1 MNVRLLKKRYWFF
14 VLLLLCVIALEFA
27 TRLPEPLF
35 NEPVSSILLDH
46 NNKLLGAHISKD
58 EQWRF
63 PPLKK
68 VPAKFS
74 HSIIAFED
82 KRFRQHFGVDPLAIA
97 RAAKLNIQAG
107 HVVSGGST
115 LTMQVV
121 RLASNNPERS
131 MLNKLLEAM
140 RALRLE
146 MRYSKN
152 EILALYAS
160 YAPFGGN
167 VVGLEAA
174 SWRYFGR
181 SPERLSWAESAMLA
195 VLPNSPAL
203 IHPGR
208 KRDKLKAKRDRLLK
222 RLYQQKIIKKMDY
235 ELAVAE
241 GLPKKP
247 KDLPRLAPHL
257 LDTLATGR
265 LSNRHDK
272 HQKKQR
278 RFVSTLD
285 AVLQKKVN
293 NIARYHG
300 EALALK
306 DIHNLAILVIDNQ
319 TFEVKAYV
327 GNTPVT
333 VKQLEHGQAID
344 IIQRPRSTGS
354 TLKPFLFASM
364 IEQGEILPETLV
376 ADTPVRYTGYRPKNY
391 DRKFRGAVRA
401 RQALASSLNIPAVN
415 MLSDHGVER
424 FLASLKQMGMTT
436 LHRRSREYGLPLI
449 LGGAEGTLWELTNM
463 YANLANRA
471 QQNDSSKKKFYQ
483 KAVVIKGAN
492 SETQRSNQISP
503 PSAWMTLQALL
514 EVTRPG
520 TEGYWKRFSSS
531 HKIAWKTGTS
541 FGHRDA
547 WAIGTT
553 PQYTVG
559 VWAGNAA
566 GEGRQ
571 GLTGLNVA
579 APVLFDVFNRLDLNG
594 RWFVKPREQMKMVSI
609 CKDDGFLA
617 SENCQVVDY
626 LIPRN
631 SHFDRISPYHMRIHF
646 DAASMVLQRVHGG
659 CESIRHMKHQSWFV
673 LPPDQAFYYQQS
685 HPDYK
690 PLPGWRRD
698 CLNQVVENKDNPAKK
713 RQDNPILLVY
723 PRANTQIYIPTE
735 LSGKQGKTLFKAIH
749 RKPDTQI
756 FWHLDNQFLGTTK
769 IFHEQAIYASVGKH
783 HLTLVDED
791 GNTVKQSFKVL
802 NQ

>member
-1 MNVRLLKKRYWFF
+1 MKTKRLKKRYWFLAF
-14 VLLLLCVIALEFA
+14 LLLLGVLIEHS

-35 NEPVSSILLDH
+35 KEPVSSILLDQ

-63 PPLKK
+63 PPLTS
-68 VPAKFS
+68 VPEKFAK
-74 HSIIAFED
+74 SIVTFED
-82 KRFRQHFGVDPLAIA
+82 KRFYQHLGVDPLAIA
-97 RAAKLNIQAG
+97 RAAKLNVNAG

-115 LTMQVV
+115 LSMQLI
-121 RLASNNPERS
+121 RLSLHNPQRS
-131 MLNKLLEAM
+131 LLNKFLEAI

-146 MRYSKN
+146 SRYSKDQ
-152 EILALYAS
+152 ILALYAS
-160 YAPFGGN
+160 YAPYGGN

-181 SPERLSWAESAMLA
+181 SPDRLSWAESAMLA

-208 KRDKLKAKRDRLLK
+208 SRKKLKAKRDRLLK
-222 RLYQQKIIKKMDY
+222 KLYQKGIIKKLDY
-235 ELAVAE
+235 QLAIAE
-241 GLPKKP
+241 NLPHKP
-247 KDLPRLAPHL
+247 KELPRLAPHL
-257 LDTLATGR
+257 LDTLVAGKI
-265 LSNRHDK
+265 NHN
-272 HQKKQR
+272 KKDQR

-285 AVLQKKVN
+285 IVLQKQVN
-293 NIARYHG
+293 DIARYHG

-306 DIHNLAILVIDNQ
+306 DIQNLAILVIDNRS
-319 TFEVKAYV
+319 FDVKAYI
-327 GNTPVT
+327 GNTPVKI
-333 VKQLEHGQAID
+333 KQAKNGQAID

-364 IEQGEILPETLV
+364 VEQGEILPETLV

-401 RQALASSLNIPAVN
+401 KQALASSLNIPAVN
-415 MLSDHGVER
+415 MLSEHGVER
-424 FLASLKQMGMTT
+424 FLAELKQMGMTT

-449 LGGAEGTLWELTNM
+449 LGGAEGTLWDLTNM

-471 QQNDSSKKKFYQ
+471 QQQSTVKNKTYRQSI
-483 KAVVIKGAN
+483 VIKGAD
-492 SETQRSNQISP
+492 TKTKRINQISP

-520 TEGYWKRFSSS
+520 TEGYWKRFNSS

-559 VWAGNAA
+559 VWVGNAA

-571 GLTGLNVA
+571 GMTGVKVA
-579 APVLFDVFNRLDLNG
+579 APILFDVFNRLDLNAH
-594 RWFVKPREQMKMVSI
+594 WFVKPRAQMKMVSI

-617 SENCQVVDY
+617 TVNCQAVDY
-626 LIPRN
+626 LIPQN
-631 SHFDRISPYHMRIHF
+631 SHFERVSPYHKRIHL
-646 DAASMVLQRVHGG
+646 DASSASSASLHRVNGE
-659 CESIRHMKHQSWFV
+659 CESISNMRHQAWFV
-673 LPPDQAFYYQQS
+673 LPPDQSFYYQQS
-685 HPDYK
+685 HPEYK
-690 PLPGWRRD
+690 PLPPWRHD
-698 CLNQVVENKDNPAKK
+698 CIGQIAQNT
-713 RQDNPILLVY
+713 DNPISLIY
-723 PRANTQIYIPTE
+723 PRANTQIYIPTG
-735 LSGKQGKTLFKAIH
+735 LSGKRGKTLFKAIH
-749 RKPDTQI
+749 QKPDQEI
-756 FWHLDNQFLGTTK
+756 YWHLDNQFLGTTK
-769 IFHEQAIYASVGKH
+769 TFHEQAIYASVGTH
-783 HLTLVDED
+783 LLTLVDQT
-791 GNTVKQSFKVL
+791 GNRVKQWFKVL

>member
-1 MNVRLLKKRYWFF
+1 MDTGRDHGIGLWMRSSLLKKRNW
-14 VLLLLCVIALEFA
+14 LLISFLLAVAVLEFS

-35 NEPVSSILLDH
+35 NEPVSSVLLDH
-46 NNKLLGAHISKD
+46 SNKLLGAHISQD

-63 PPLKK
+63 PPLTI
-68 VPAKFS
+68 VPDKFAK
-74 HSIIAFED
+74 SIISFED
-82 KRFRQHFGVDPLAIA
+82 KRFYQHPGVDPLAIA
-97 RAAKLNIQAG
+97 RALRLNVQAG

-115 LTMQVV
+115 LSMQLI
-121 RLASNNPERS
+121 RLASHNPERS
-131 MLNKLLEAM
+131 LLNKALEAI

-146 MRYSKN
+146 ARYSKE

-208 KRDKLKAKRDRLLK
+208 SREKLKAKRDRLLK
-222 RLYQQKIIKKMDY
+222 KMFQQGLLKKLDY
-235 ELAVAE
+235 ELAIAE
-241 GLPKKP
+241 NLPGKP
-247 KDLPRLAPHL
+247 KDIPRLAPHL
-257 LDTLATGR
+257 LDTLVSGKITQK
-265 LSNRHDK
+265 NKQK
-272 HQKKQR
+272 H

-285 AVLQKKVN
+285 AVLQRQVIS
-293 NIARYHG
+293 IARYQG

-306 DIHNLAILVIDNQ
+306 DIHNLAVLVIDNQ

-327 GNTPVT
+327 GNTPVNI
-333 VKQLEHGQAID
+333 KRQQHGQAID

-354 TLKPFLFASM
+354 TLKPFLFANM

-376 ADTPVRYTGYRPKNY
+376 ADTPVRYSGYRPKNY

-401 RQALASSLNIPAVN
+401 KQALASSLNIPAVN
-415 MLSDHGVER
+415 MLSEHGVER
-424 FLASLKQMGMTT
+424 FLAELKQLGMST

-463 YANLANRA
+463 YANLANQA
-471 QQNDSSKKKFYQ
+471 QQNGKGIRQ
-483 KAVVIKGAN
+483 KLQRAIVIKGASIQTERIN
-492 SETQRSNQISP
+492 PISP

-559 VWAGNAA
+559 VWVGNAA

-571 GLTGLNVA
+571 GLTGVKVA
-579 APVLFDVFNRLDLNG
+579 APILFDVFNRLVLDK
-594 RWFVKPREQMKMVSI
+594 RWFAKPTAQMKRVAI
-609 CKDDGFLA
+609 CQDDGFLA
-617 SENCQVVDY
+617 TDNCRPVDY
-626 LIPRN
+626 LIPEN
-631 SHFDRISPYHMRIHF
+631 SHFDRVSPYHISIHL
-646 DAASMVLQRVHGG
+646 DKHQQRVDGN
-659 CESIRHMKHQSWFV
+659 CESISNMQHQSWFV

-685 HPDYK
+685 HPEYQ
-690 PLPGWRRD
+690 PLPPWRLD
-698 CLNQVVENKDNPAKK
+698 CRGRIAQNT
-713 RQDNPILLVY
+713 DNPISLIY
-723 PRANTQIYIPTE
+723 PRSNTQIYIPTG
-735 LSGKQGKTLFKAIH
+735 LSGKRGKTLFKAIH
-749 RKPDTQI
+749 QKPDEI
-756 FWHLDNQFLGTTK
+756 IYWHLDNQFLGTTK
-769 IFHEQAIYASVGKH
+769 TFHEQAIYVSIGTH
-783 HLTLVDED
+783 LLTLVDQT
-791 GNTVKQSFKVL
+791 GNRVKQRFKVL